1 MDYSEF
7 SNEQLIAEYYHQENL
22 YFEYNN
28 ELFQTGKPVDGDWH
42 EKMGMRDGCNMVMG
56 EIAEELNKRNVYLD
70 NNNVW
75 GGNAFDSG
83 ESRDKAKTY
92 SEFD

>member
-1 MDYSEF
+1 
-7 SNEQLIAEYYHQENL
+7 
-22 YFEYNN
+22 
-28 ELFQTGKPVDGDWH
+28 
-42 EKMGMRDGCNMVMG
+42 MVMG

-83 ESRDKAKTY
+83 ESRDKAKTC